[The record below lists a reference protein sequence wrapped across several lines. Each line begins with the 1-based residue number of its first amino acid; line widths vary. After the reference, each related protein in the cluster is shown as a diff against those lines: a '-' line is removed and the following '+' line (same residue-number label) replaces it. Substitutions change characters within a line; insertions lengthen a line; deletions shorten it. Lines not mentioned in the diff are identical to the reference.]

1 VPPFLAPGGQ
11 ADRVCGP
18 GLGWPGCL
26 TPGDTGLGLRAPTPG
41 HIALVWLGRCHAS
54 PDRVSKGAP
63 SDRHARGVVTGGLWM
78 CSQRFLAALGAALA
92 GVGGVDGDHA
102 DLGMGRHREQ
112 SGTEFGRIYA
122 IARAS

>member
-1 VPPFLAPGGQ
+1 MLS
-11 ADRVCGP
+11 
-18 GLGWPGCL
+18 
-26 TPGDTGLGLRAPTPG
+26 

-78 CSQRFLAALGAALA
+78 CSQRFLAVLGAPLA

-102 DLGMGRHREQ
+102 DLGLGRHREQ
-112 SGTEFGRIYA
+112 SGTEFGSAEIAAARRDA
-122 IARAS
+122 IDDLRWRMIDEIPDAIMQVDL